1 MARTTVTIAD
11 KLTLK
16 IMMMFDRI
24 LKRLTCLLH
33 MPQNKLQ
40 YYKGYTLSHTQVP
53 IEDKQMRIR
62 EHSDYGTITLLW
74 QINDVPG
81 LEVQDLSGTWQPV
94 PMLKM
99 GLFAI
104 LVICY
109 SVGLMITLKAL
120 NIEW

>member
-1 MARTTVTIAD
+1 
-11 KLTLK
+11 
-16 IMMMFDRI
+16 
-24 LKRLTCLLH
+24 
-33 MPQNKLQ
+33 
-40 YYKGYTLSHTQVP
+40 
-53 IEDKQMRIR
+53 MRIR

-81 LEVQDLSGTWQPV
+81 PEVQDHGTWHLFL
-94 PMLKM
+94 MLKM